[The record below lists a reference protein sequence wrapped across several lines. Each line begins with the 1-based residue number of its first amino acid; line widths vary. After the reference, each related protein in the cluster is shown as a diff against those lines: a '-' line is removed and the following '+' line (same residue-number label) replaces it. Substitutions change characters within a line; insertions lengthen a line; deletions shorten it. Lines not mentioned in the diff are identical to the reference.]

1 MSAGACSWNCQ
12 ASSTDVDVRIAD
24 SGDLAVPCQFVRALD
39 SSGRKLVVDKRFGQL
54 LYCAAEAIDA
64 GFRIKQRNFDS
75 ALVRH
80 SGSHPTCI
88 MAYHRQARG
97 ERL

>member
-1 MSAGACSWNCQ
+1 MSAGAYSWNCQ
-12 ASSTDVDVRIAD
+12 ASSTDIRIRIPD
-24 SGDLAVPCQFVRALD
+24 SGDLAVPCQFVSALD
-39 SSGRKLVVDKRFGQL
+39 SSRRELVIDRWLGEL

>member
-1 MSAGACSWNCQ
+1 
-12 ASSTDVDVRIAD
+12 
-24 SGDLAVPCQFVRALD
+24 
-39 SSGRKLVVDKRFGQL
+39 

-64 GFRIKQRNFDS
+64 GFRIKQRNFES